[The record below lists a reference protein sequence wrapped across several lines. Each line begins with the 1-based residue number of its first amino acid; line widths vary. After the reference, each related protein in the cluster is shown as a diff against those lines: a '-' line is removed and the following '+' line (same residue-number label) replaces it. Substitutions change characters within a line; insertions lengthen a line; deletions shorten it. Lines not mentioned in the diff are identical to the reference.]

1 MSHFA
6 KHMKRLTG
14 PFNLEQSKNGA
25 LLIGFC
31 DYDKGKYES
40 LNNIA
45 IHQSQPPQR
54 FKYPFYTSPRLALGN
69 KPKQECFPVSLNVT
83 AD

>member
-1 MSHFA
+1 VIDMSTSRKVQPMSHFA

-31 DYDKGKYES
+31 ESKNDK
-40 LNNIA
+40 
-45 IHQSQPPQR
+45 
-54 FKYPFYTSPRLALGN
+54 
-69 KPKQECFPVSLNVT
+69 
-83 AD
+83 